1 MAAQESPASA
11 LLENED
17 SKPIPPITAVYSYL
31 MLFVFVMLAIAWRA
45 EVNGAGSL
53 VWIMTWMAVT
63 AIRRPFEK
71 DQQANTIAEKV
82 HMSTEK
88 ALLCCVLLG
97 MYFIPV
103 IFLLTGFPGAADHDD
118 PGPWSIAVASA
129 VTLPALY
136 LFWRSHVDLG
146 RNWSPTTELREHH
159 TLVTTG
165 VYRQGLAMKRAAD
178 STIAPARRPQWGCRQ
193 GESDSTTRVDVDDL
207 VTPCY
212 VAYHAVV
219 LRNAEQMLARARRLG
234 CRLRP
239 HMKTHKTL
247 EGGVIATGG
256 TCRGITVSTLAE
268 AEFFANGGFDDICY
282 AVPITADKLPRAA
295 LLVERLEAFH
305 VTVDHSSAVEALL
318 ERPPS
323 AEKAWSV
330 FLMVDCGY
338 GRDGVDPEDPATVG
352 LARRLAADPSKAR
365 LAGLYTHGGHSY
377 DQEGSDVVS
386 QVRLVAAA
394 EARAV
399 AGLAGRLREV
409 GLEVPTV
416 GVGSTPTCSNPPD
429 ALPDVNEMHPGNYIY
444 YDTMQ
449 QALGS
454 CAEEDIAVR
463 VLTRVIGAYPKK
475 NLLLVDM
482 GWTACSKQGQ
492 AMNYGRFEGHPELKV
507 VDLKQEA
514 GLISSSDGKPLDFAK
529 YPLGAILR
537 LEPFH
542 SCAHTKQ
549 HDRIHVLAEDRTSVV
564 ATWKICHGW

>member
-1 MAAQESPASA
+1 
-11 LLENED
+11 
-17 SKPIPPITAVYSYL
+17 
-31 MLFVFVMLAIAWRA
+31 
-45 EVNGAGSL
+45 
-53 VWIMTWMAVT
+53 
-63 AIRRPFEK
+63 
-71 DQQANTIAEKV
+71 
-82 HMSTEK
+82 
-88 ALLCCVLLG
+88 
-97 MYFIPV
+97 
-103 IFLLTGFPGAADHDD
+103 
-118 PGPWSIAVASA
+118 
-129 VTLPALY
+129 
-136 LFWRSHVDLG
+136 
-146 RNWSPTTELREHH
+146 
-159 TLVTTG
+159 
-165 VYRQGLAMKRAAD
+165 MKRAAD
-178 STIAPARRPQWGCRQ
+178 SAIAPARRPKWGPQ
-193 GESDSTTRVDVDDL
+193 GESDTSTRVDVDDL
-207 VTPCY
+207 QTPCY

-219 LRNAEQMLARARRLG
+219 LRNAEHMLARAKRLG

-256 TCRGITVSTLAE
+256 TCRCITVSTLAE

-305 VTVDHSSAVEALL
+305 VTVDHSSAVDALL

-338 GRDGVDPEDPATVG
+338 GRDGVDPEDQATVD
-352 LARRLAADPSKAR
+352 LARRLAADPAKAR

-386 QVRLVAAA
+386 QVRQVAAA

-399 AGLAGRLREV
+399 AGLAGRLREAGV
-409 GLEVPTV
+409 EVPTV

-449 QALGS
+449 QSLGS
-454 CAEEDIAVR
+454 CTEEDIAVR

-492 AMNYGRFEGHPELKV
+492 AMNYGRLEGHPELKV

-514 GLISSSDGKPLDFAK
+514 GLVSSSDGKPLDFAK
-529 YPLGAILR
+529 YPLGTILR